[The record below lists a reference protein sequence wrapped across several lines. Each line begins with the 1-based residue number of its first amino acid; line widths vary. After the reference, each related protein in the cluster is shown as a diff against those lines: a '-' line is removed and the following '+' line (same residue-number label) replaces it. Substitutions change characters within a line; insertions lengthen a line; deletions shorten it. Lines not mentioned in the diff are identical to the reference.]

1 MWPVPSFLHA
11 QADTLHIILY
21 TARHA
26 NRVSQVRWGSLCTPG
41 PIHLIPWNPFRL
53 VSCIYEYIHY
63 TVSCLIYKKLGRIQ
77 NTDSDPY
84 LFWLW
89 SWIQKSIRIRIHL
102 LGFWTFGEKNNL
114 FTKHL
119 VVKYMF
125 VHVSTC
131 TLYID
136 LLVYAWW
143 PTYVAGVHTC

>member
-1 MWPVPSFLHA
+1 MTCPIISPCTGGYTTYYTVHSQTRQQSVTGQVGFIVYARSNSFDTMKSLPVSFFLH
-11 QADTLHIILY
+11 L
-21 TARHA
+21 
-26 NRVSQVRWGSLCTPG
+26 RV
-41 PIHLIPWNPFRL
+41 
-53 VSCIYEYIHY
+53 Y

-136 LLVYAWW
+136 LLVYA
-143 PTYVAGVHTC
+143 